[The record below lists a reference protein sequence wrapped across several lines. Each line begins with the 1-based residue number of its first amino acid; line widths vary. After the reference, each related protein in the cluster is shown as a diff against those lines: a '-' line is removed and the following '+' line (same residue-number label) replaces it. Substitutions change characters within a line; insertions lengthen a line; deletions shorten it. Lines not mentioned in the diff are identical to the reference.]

1 LNQSILRL
9 VIFEPLKSWI
19 MTSKNTTLKGNAPY
33 LTRLIG
39 FQNDE
44 AFGKAMA
51 NAAKSLKETKQG

>member
-1 LNQSILRL
+1 
-9 VIFEPLKSWI
+9 

-51 NAAKSLKETKQG
+51 NAAKNWKK